1 MDTTK
6 LLVDMISEQV
16 MAEVDKKYALKDY
29 VHVVFEQSV
38 NSDIIYK
45 VESLIGDTINN
56 MVNDALKSEHIK
68 IKIRDLICETLDTEV
83 EAFINSPD
91 GSYLI
96 EDTVGDRVKDHVQ
109 DCVANFDIRVVVD

>member
-16 MAEVDKKYALKDY
+16 MAEVAKKYALKDY
-29 VHVVFEQSV
+29 VHIALEESV

-96 EDTVGDRVKDHVQ
+96 EDTVGDRVKEHVEN
-109 DCVANFDIRVVVD
+109 CVADFNIRVTVD

>member
-6 LLVDMISEQV
+6 LLVDMLSEQV
-16 MAEVDKKYALKDY
+16 MAEVSKKYAPKDY
-29 VHVVFEQSV
+29 VHAALEETV

-96 EDTVGDRVKDHVQ
+96 EDTVGDRVKDHVEN
-109 DCVANFDIRVVVD
+109 CVADFNIRVVVD

>member
-16 MAEVDKKYALKDY
+16 MAEVAKKYALKDY
-29 VHVVFEQSV
+29 VHIALEESV

>member
-38 NSDIIYK
+38 NSDIIYT
-45 VESLIGDTINN
+45 VESLIGDTIKS
-56 MVNDALKSEHIK
+56 MVEDALKSEYLKKK
-68 IKIRDLICETLDTEV
+68 IVESIADTLDAEV
-83 EAFINSPD
+83 KLFIDSPD
-91 GSYLI
+91 GAYLI
-96 EDTVGDRVKDHVQ
+96 EDTVGDRVKEHVEN
-109 DCVANFDIRVVVD
+109 CVADFNIRVTVD